1 MDLGITAVQ
10 RGKATTTVTAT
21 MDMAKAETT
30 MAIIVMVTM
39 EIMVTG
45 MVTVVTAMVTVGPA
59 MVNRLM
65 GAREAVMVRETAI
78 ETRAMERPSYG
89 KQTYGGKGSGYGK

>member
-1 MDLGITAVQ
+1 MDLVITAVQ

-39 EIMVTG
+39 EIMVTAI
-45 MVTVVTAMVTVGPA
+45 VTKVPA
-59 MVNRLM
+59 MVNRLI
-65 GAREAVMVRETAI
+65 GTREAVMVREAAI
-78 ETRAMERPSYG
+78 ETQGMG
-89 KQTYGGKGSGYGK
+89 